1 MSFSGT
7 EYGVKL
13 ELGDVRK
20 YCAEGV
26 AEAEACGD
34 VETQA
39 EFLMQGVLLDM
50 MEGSPVNHTKLL
62 LQVGVENVNTNQS
75 SFDDD
80 NIKNF

>member
-1 MSFSGT
+1 M
-7 EYGVKL
+7 
-13 ELGDVRK
+13 GDVRK

-34 VETQA
+34 VESQA
-39 EFLMQGVLLDM
+39 EFLTQGVLLDM

-62 LQVGVENVNTNQS
+62 LQVGVENVNINQV

-80 NIKNF
+80 TITNF

>member
-1 MSFSGT
+1 M
-7 EYGVKL
+7 
-13 ELGDVRK
+13 GDVRK

-34 VETQA
+34 VESQA

-62 LQVGVENVNTNQS
+62 LQVGVENVNINEV

-80 NIKNF
+80 TITNF

>member
-1 MSFSGT
+1 M
-7 EYGVKL
+7 
-13 ELGDVRK
+13 RK

-34 VETQA
+34 VESQA

-62 LQVGVENVNTNQS
+62 LQVGVENVNINEV

-80 NIKNF
+80 TITNF

>member
-1 MSFSGT
+1 M
-7 EYGVKL
+7 
-13 ELGDVRK
+13 RK

-34 VETQA
+34 VESQA

-62 LQVGVENVNTNQS
+62 LQVGVENVNINQV

-80 NIKNF
+80 TITNF

>member
-1 MSFSGT
+1 M
-7 EYGVKL
+7 
-13 ELGDVRK
+13 RK

-34 VETQA
+34 VESQA

-62 LQVGVENVNTNQS
+62 LQVGVENVNINQV
-75 SFDDD
+75 SFDDGT
-80 NIKNF
+80 ITNF

>member
-1 MSFSGT
+1 M
-7 EYGVKL
+7 
-13 ELGDVRK
+13 RK

-62 LQVGVENVNTNQS
+62 LQVGVENVNINQV

-80 NIKNF
+80 TITNF

>member
-1 MSFSGT
+1 M
-7 EYGVKL
+7 
-13 ELGDVRK
+13 RK

-62 LQVGVENVNTNQS
+62 LQVGVANINTNQI
-75 SFDDD
+75 SFDYD
-80 NIKNF
+80 NIANC

>member
-1 MSFSGT
+1 MDLPTSGT
-7 EYGVKL
+7 EYGVKV

-26 AEAEACGD
+26 AESEACGD
-34 VETQA
+34 VESQA

-62 LQVGVENVNTNQS
+62 LQV
-75 SFDDD
+75 
-80 NIKNF
+80 NFQTLFPYPNFPN

>member
-1 MSFSGT
+1 M
-7 EYGVKL
+7 
-13 ELGDVRK
+13 GDVRK

-34 VETQA
+34 VESQA